1 MSQTQP
7 PHHPQQPQSSQ
18 PQPSLVDNIQ
28 TVMSQCGVERY
39 KAIQLLQK
47 TDGNVVSAIVD
58 GIGHADKNEHGGE
71 NIRSS
76 VDVTVNTPE
85 SKIAE
90 LRQILDEKDLIF
102 RNLMS

>member
-1 MSQTQP
+1 
-7 PHHPQQPQSSQ
+7 
-18 PQPSLVDNIQ
+18 
-28 TVMSQCGVERY
+28 
-39 KAIQLLQK
+39 
-47 TDGNVVSAIVD
+47 
-58 GIGHADKNEHGGE
+58 
-71 NIRSS
+71 